1 MPQRSTLLSPR
12 PSSPWARPW
21 LGIGLAVAILAAPPV
36 TADLEVVF
44 LMDTTGSM
52 GGELRE
58 VKERVGQLA
67 ASLAEAR
74 EGETLRLGAVAYRD
88 RGDKYVTLVS
98 PLTTDFEATESFLA
112 ALRADGG
119 GDGPESAVAGVATA
133 LSEIHWDFGPG
144 VERQIFLIGDAPP
157 HLDYDDEPKP
167 SQLIEEARRLGIVIH
182 SIGCRSLPAKGV
194 AFFRRLAFH
203 TEGSYQ
209 HIGRVRS
216 GQTGVAEALLK
227 AAVPS
232 VHTAS
237 FDRGQEVTLTWLD
250 RRRSLP
256 QPNQPSTGILVRP
269 GDADTEGRTV
279 QGIDTDTSC
288 TVEIL
293 TPAGFDLEEA
303 PRGWLG
309 PDGLTIEIR
318 PSLNPN
324 TDPTRDTA
332 DDLGS
337 IDLFHLNT
345 CPPLGTAIRLTT
357 GGN

>member
-12 PSSPWARPW
+12 PSPRRTFPW
-21 LGIGLAVAILAAPPV
+21 LAIGLAIAALAALPA

-44 LMDTTGSM
+44 LLDTTGSM

-74 EGETLRLGAVAYRD
+74 EGEGLRLGAVAYRD
-88 RGDKYVTLVS
+88 RGDDYVTLVS
-98 PLTTDFEATESFLA
+98 PLTADLEATEAFLA
-112 ALRADGG
+112 ALRAEGG
-119 GDGPESAVAGVATA
+119 GDGPESVVAGLETA
-133 LSEIHWDFGPG
+133 LGEINWDFGPG

-167 SQLIEEARRLGIVIH
+167 SQLIEEARRRGIVIH
-182 SIGCRSLPAKGV
+182 SIGCRSLPANGV
-194 AFFRRLAFH
+194 AFFRRLAFR

-209 HIGRVRS
+209 HIGKVRS

-227 AAVPS
+227 AAVP
-232 VHTAS
+232 TASATS
-237 FDRGQEVTLTWLD
+237 FDRGREITLTWLD
-250 RRRSLP
+250 RRPSSAKP
-256 QPNQPSTGILVRP
+256 GQPGSGILVRP
-269 GDADTEGRTV
+269 GAANSVGQIAQELE
-279 QGIDTDTSC
+279 TDTFC

-309 PDGLTIEIR
+309 ADGLTIEIR
-318 PSLNPN
+318 PRL
-324 TDPTRDTA
+324 DPAA
-332 DDLGS
+332 DPDSDLGS
-337 IDLFHLNT
+337 IDLFHLDT
-345 CPPLGTAIRLTT
+345 CPPSGTPVRLTT
-357 GGN
+357 GGH